1 MSELEQTTNTTPE
14 ITEVNSDL
22 EVTKFNPNDIV
33 DTAVVEKPASIRET
47 LERVAKDVAPE
58 ADKADEK
65 TDKGEKAK
73 AEKTEAVDDDAKAAK
88 ADKAKDT
95 KDPLDTKTKES
106 PESDDRAEKAESDRK
121 PKSEQGTRELNTP
134 PSRFASLE
142 AKEIWH
148 QAPRAVKAEIHRIH
162 AAIDQAEAQ
171 YREAHENW
179 KSLEKF
185 DTMARQ
191 NNTTVAQALDSYT
204 RVDALLRSNPME
216 GIKHVLS
223 TLNVTPEQYARTILG
238 QQAQQQVPVQQG
250 QYRQAQQIPQQLA
263 QPSPEAVKVHHLE
276 QRLQQ
281 MEIQRVEEQK
291 QNLMQNT
298 IVPVLESLPRGAELE
313 GAIAKIIKSGII
325 DDTTLDVAGKI
336 RVAYE
341 MAERLNPPV
350 RNFDD
355 DLNVQGSYSKR
366 DVSPAPVDNAGNKSI
381 KGAPS
386 SGSSTEVKRMGTKSR
401 IDALKD
407 AARSLGI

>member
-33 DTAVVEKPASIRET
+33 DTAAVEKPASIRET
-47 LERVAKDVAPE
+47 LERVAKDVAPD
-58 ADKADEK
+58 ADKDDEK
-65 TDKGEKAK
+65 TGKDEKAK
-73 AEKTEAVDDDAKAAK
+73 PEKPDAVDDEAKTSK
-88 ADKAKDT
+88 PEKAKDT
-95 KDPLDTKTKES
+95 KEPLDTKTKES

-171 YREAHENW
+171 YRDAHENW

-216 GIKHVLS
+216 GFKQVLS
-223 TLNVTPEQYARTILG
+223 TLNVTPEQYARAVLG
-238 QQAQQQVPVQQG
+238 QQQQVQQPQG
-250 QYRQAQQIPQQLA
+250 QYRQTQQIPPQLA
-263 QPSPEAVKVHHLE
+263 QPSPEAVKVQHLE

-325 DDTTLDVAGKI
+325 EDTTLDVAGKI

-355 DLNVQGSYSKR
+355 DLNGQGSYSKR
-366 DVSPAPVDNAGNKSI
+366 DVSHAPVDNAGNKSI

-386 SGSSTEVKRMGTKSR
+386 SGSSTEVKRMGNKSR